1 MIFHMGGKVKIKS
14 RLRKGLPGI
23 QWTAVERAA
32 HEADCIELLSRRQ
45 AVGEE
50 TGQVAKKAKTPM
62 QTEGLASLD
71 FATCIDDTVHMLTSK
86 SLDQYQHDGPLPLE
100 RVPRALTIAM
110 DFLQYQWRVGWFMR
124 QSSIEVKA
132 HSRDHPQAHERSQQ
146 CCSGSGKD

>member
-1 MIFHMGGKVKIKS
+1 MIFHMGGKVKRKS
-14 RLRKGLPGI
+14 RLRKGLPGT

-50 TGQVAKKAKTPM
+50 TGQVAKKAKTVM

-86 SLDQYQHDGPLPLE
+86 SLDQY
-100 RVPRALTIAM
+100 
-110 DFLQYQWRVGWFMR
+110 
-124 QSSIEVKA
+124 
-132 HSRDHPQAHERSQQ
+132 
-146 CCSGSGKD
+146 